1 MISNFSSSL
10 FNLGIILIV
19 FSAIVYIIKTKLTEM
34 DKKISSLSSV
44 VESVVSVLND
54 SKKNN
59 TSGNDINLEKT
70 LVSDDEDDEDEDINS
85 DSDTDD
91 DEDDENDENYKRK
104 SDIKEILDDDGMK
117 LNEVELLRADVDPE
131 KSILGMNFETY
142 DSIDDNMEAQKHAEQ
157 FSNSNLEAGVFS
169 NNDQEKHKDSK
180 DLHHSSM
187 TVKELK
193 KIVSEKGGKVSEL
206 DIDLFIFLSFIKS
219 SAPEPRLLLGNSSN
233 LMLILDVSFNPIF
246 KTSASVIMNY

>member
-70 LVSDDEDDEDEDINS
+70 LVSDDEDDEDEDSNS

-91 DEDDENDENYKRK
+91 DEDDENDENNKYK
-104 SDIKEILDDDGMK
+104 SDNKEIVNDDGIR
-117 LNEVELLRADVDPE
+117 LDEVELLRTDEDPE

-193 KIVSEKGGKVSEL
+193 KIVSEKGGKVSGKSKDEL
-206 DIDLFIFLSFIKS
+206 LAYL
-219 SAPEPRLLLGNSSN
+219 NN
-233 LMLILDVSFNPIF
+233 N
-246 KTSASVIMNY
+246 

>member
-19 FSAIVYIIKTKLTEM
+19 FSAIVYIVKTKLTEM

-54 SKKNN
+54 KNTTNNDNSIKNN
-59 TSGNDINLEKT
+59 PEKT
-70 LVSDDEDDEDEDINS
+70 LVSDDEDDEDDDDEDSGS
-85 DSDTDD
+85 DSDDGD
-91 DEDDENDENYKRK
+91 DEDDENTKLN
-104 SDIKEILDDDGMK
+104 SDIKEIVNDDGVK
-117 LNEVELLRADVDPE
+117 LDEVELLRNDEDPE
-131 KSILGMNFETY
+131 KSILGMNFKTY

-169 NNDQEKHKDSK
+169 NDEEKEKDTK
-180 DLHHSSM
+180 DLTYSSM

-193 KIVSEKGGKVSEL
+193 KIVSEKGGKISGKSKDEL
-206 DIDLFIFLSFIKS
+206 LAYL
-219 SAPEPRLLLGNSSN
+219 NN
-233 LMLILDVSFNPIF
+233 N
-246 KTSASVIMNY
+246 